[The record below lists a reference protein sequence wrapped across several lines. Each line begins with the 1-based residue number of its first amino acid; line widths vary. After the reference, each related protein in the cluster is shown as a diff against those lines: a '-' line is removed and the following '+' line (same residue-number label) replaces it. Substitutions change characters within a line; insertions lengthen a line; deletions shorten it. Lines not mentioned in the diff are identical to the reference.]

1 MAALLARPADAV
13 YMDEPLRD
21 ATAIGVEDLKVAEPQ
36 RPPSPEAT
44 LALDCRRG
52 LLGRRPG
59 ALRLESHRLVV
70 DYPSLLCSPLVVD
83 RDDVVVAAVDTRRRE
98 GGETLRFPFSHE
110 YEWTQPFPGDEAE
123 TYGWLYVRNAKSPL
137 PFLSDVQSLPNVVFV
152 FRQPL
157 APLACRRRK
166 PGSRPLPRPPVPG
179 RPLTGFFAR
188 VRDADAARSAL
199 RDWGVFR
206 PLTVSDAERAGLG
219 VAAPALNSKS

>member
-1 MAALLARPADAV
+1 MSEVRHAA
-13 YMDEPLRD
+13 
-21 ATAIGVEDLKVAEPQ
+21 AIGIEDLKVAEPQ

-123 TYGWLYVRNAKSPL
+123 TYGWLYVRNARSPL
-137 PFLSDVQSLPNVVFV
+137 PFLSDVQALPNLVVVF
-152 FRQPL
+152 RSELPAL
-157 APLACRRRK
+157 SCRRRR
-166 PGSRPLPRPPVPG
+166 PGARPLPRPPVPR
-179 RPLTGFFAR
+179 RPVPGFFAR

-199 RDWGVFR
+199 RDWGVMR
-206 PLTVSDAERAGLG
+206 PLTVNDAARAGATAAG
-219 VAAPALNSKS
+219 EAESAQQQRHVA